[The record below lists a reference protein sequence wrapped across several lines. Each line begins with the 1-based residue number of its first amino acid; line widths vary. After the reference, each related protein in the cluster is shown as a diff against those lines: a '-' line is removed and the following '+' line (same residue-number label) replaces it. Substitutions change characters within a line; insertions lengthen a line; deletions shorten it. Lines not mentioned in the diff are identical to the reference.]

1 MQLQQRAL
9 LPLLAR
15 TYAMNLTLDYVKD
28 RWAAQTNAEIPNPKE
43 HAEVVIL
50 CCVIKA
56 LVGWHVGKIATVAR
70 ERCGG
75 QVCCCCP
82 HWLFNKMIV
91 PRILLLF
98 RCKIFYSPEKYL
110 RKSWAWRWTAA
121 GKWSIFPVWW
131 GLTGLQ
137 LWIKVSLWESNLS
150 SSAMQDNQSANRNR
164 WRILLHS
171 GSPAAKPGS
180 LWDYCIS
187 KRSSPPVQL
196 LHHTSTGNFCFT
208 L

>member
-82 HWLFNKMIV
+82 H
-91 PRILLLF
+91 
-98 RCKIFYSPEKYL
+98 
-110 RKSWAWRWTAA
+110 
-121 GKWSIFPVWW
+121 
-131 GLTGLQ
+131 
-137 LWIKVSLWESNLS
+137 
-150 SSAMQDNQSANRNR
+150 
-164 WRILLHS
+164 
-171 GSPAAKPGS
+171 
-180 LWDYCIS
+180 
-187 KRSSPPVQL
+187 
-196 LHHTSTGNFCFT
+196 
-208 L
+208 